1 MDIKTQ
7 LDLMNKLKHNKMGNR
22 YLRQVTTMFIL
33 LLTVLG
39 MPNAF
44 AQEFTVGELKY
55 SINDGKNVSVIGHVD
70 GQNAKGELVI
80 PEKVANKGV
89 TYTVTSIYSWA
100 FRSCAGLTSITIPNT
115 VTEISGDAFNGS
127 GITSIFIPASVT
139 QLYIPPFGSLF
150 GDCRELS
157 KIVVDSMNVRYDSRE
172 NCNAIIERS
181 TNTLI
186 AGCKNSFVPNTVT
199 SIGDGAFAN
208 CKGLRS
214 ITIPHS
220 VTRINHWAFK
230 GCEGLKSITIP
241 NSVTEIGQSAF
252 FGTGWYNQQPNGI
265 LYLNGC
271 CLGYKMDQPKGELK
285 IRNNTRII
293 ADYAFLG
300 CSELTSI
307 VFPSFLI
314 SIGTSAFEGCGGL
327 TSVVIPNS
335 VTSIGSYAFQDCRK
349 LTSITIPN
357 SVTSIGSGAFSYTGW
372 RFQQPKG
379 VLYLDGCCLG
389 YCGELKGEM
398 IIRNDTRIIAASAFY
413 ECKGITSVTIPK
425 SVTVINGNPFA
436 DCSSLS
442 KIIVDSEN
450 SAYDSRGNCNAII
463 EKSSN
468 TLIVGCKNTVIPQ
481 SVTSIGASAFSGSSI
496 SSVTIPNSVTTVGDY
511 AFVGSAVSSINIP
524 NSITSI
530 GTCAFMDCTKLTSV
544 AIPNS
549 VTRIGEYAFSNSG
562 LASVVI
568 ESPYL
573 RELSFELYFGGS
585 DNLRESKIIYR

>member
-1 MDIKTQ
+1 MKTR
-7 LDLMNKLKHNKMGNR
+7 KLQTVR
-22 YLRQVTTMFIL
+22 AAFVIL
-33 LLTVLG
+33 LLTMLG

-55 SINDGKNVSVIGHVD
+55 SISDGKNVSVIGHID
-70 GQNAKGELVI
+70 GKNAKGELVI
-80 PEKVANKGV
+80 PEKVVNKGV
-89 TYTVTSIYSWA
+89 TYTVTSIYGWA
-100 FRSCAGLTSITIPNT
+100 FRSCTGLTSVTIPNT
-115 VTEISGDAFNGS
+115 VTKISDLAFSGA
-127 GITSIFIPASVT
+127 GITTIFIPASVT
-139 QLYIPPFGSLF
+139 HIFKDSFNGCC
-150 GDCRELS
+150 DLS
-157 KIVVDSMNVRYDSRE
+157 KIVVDSMNIRYDSRE

-199 SIGDGAFAN
+199 SIGSGAFAY

-220 VTRINHWAFK
+220 ITRIYSSAFE
-230 GCEGLKSITIP
+230 GCEGLNSITIP

-271 CLGYKMDQPKGELK
+271 CLGYKVDQPKGELK

-293 ADYAFLG
+293 ADNAFRG

-307 VFPSFLI
+307 VFPSSLI
-314 SIGTSAFEGCGGL
+314 SIGMEAFEYCESL

-335 VTSIGSYAFQDCRK
+335 VTSIGAYAFQSCGK
-349 LTSITIPN
+349 LASITIHN
-357 SVTSIGSGAFSYTGW
+357 SVSSIGSHAFSATGW
-372 RFQQPKG
+372 VFQQQKG

-389 YCGELKGEM
+389 YYGELKGELK
-398 IIRNDTRIIAASAFY
+398 IRNDTRIIAAGAFY

-436 DCSSLS
+436 ECRSLS

-450 SAYDSRGNCNAII
+450 SDYDSRGNCNAII

-468 TLIVGCKNTVIPQ
+468 TLIVGCKSTVIP
-481 SVTSIGASAFSGSSI
+481 
-496 SSVTIPNSVTTVGDY
+496 NLVTTIGDY
-511 AFVGSAVSSINIP
+511 AFVGSAVSSITIP

-544 AIPNS
+544 TIPNS
-549 VTRIGEYAFSNSG
+549 VTTIGEYAFSNSG